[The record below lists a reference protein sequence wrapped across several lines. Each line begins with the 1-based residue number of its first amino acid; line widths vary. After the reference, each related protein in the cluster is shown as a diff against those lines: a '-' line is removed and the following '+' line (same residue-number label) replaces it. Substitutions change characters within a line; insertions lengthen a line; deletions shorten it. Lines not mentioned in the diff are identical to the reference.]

1 MKNKKTFGGP
11 GLIEAQDTAWVIH
24 PEKRRYL
31 LSPFALYRLDK
42 EPFLLPATFDQPGA
56 AEYLEK
62 TVFPL
67 LKKYGQFYLI
77 LRMHYI
83 PRVLASGAITYASM
97 AEIFAEKLQAA
108 VYSGKNP
115 AMDLSCLIPDGIALS
130 IVSSI
135 PADFLFIP
143 IYKTRVD
150 SLLSSADSDSRRKTL
165 GRSL

>member
-42 EPFLLPATFDQPGA
+42 EPFLLPATFDQLGA
-56 AEYLEK
+56 VECLEK

-77 LRMHYI
+77 LRMLYI
-83 PRVLASGAITYASM
+83 PIN
-97 AEIFAEKLQAA
+97 K
-108 VYSGKNP
+108 
-115 AMDLSCLIPDGIALS
+115 S
-130 IVSSI
+130 IVTSDQYLSQK
-135 PADFLFIP
+135 L
-143 IYKTRVD
+143 K
-150 SLLSSADSDSRRKTL
+150 LLGFHQKQAEFFGNVKVIFFKKI
-165 GRSL
+165 